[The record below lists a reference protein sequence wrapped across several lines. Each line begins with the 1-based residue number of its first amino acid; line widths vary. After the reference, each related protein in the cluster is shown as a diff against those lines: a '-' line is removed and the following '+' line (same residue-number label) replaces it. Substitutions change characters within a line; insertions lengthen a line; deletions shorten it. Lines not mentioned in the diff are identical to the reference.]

1 MTLSTPPI
9 SAPVRLEPPLV
20 SDDTI
25 SESSGGEGGGDSPE
39 TVGCEGGGGS
49 PETVGGEGGGGSPET
64 VGCEGGG
71 DSPETASS
79 GVAPS
84 RKAGRV

>member
-39 TVGCEGGGGS
+39 TVGG
-49 PETVGGEGGGGSPET
+49 
-64 VGCEGGG
+64 EGGG
-71 DSPETASS
+71 DSPESASS